1 MKVLIATPLY
11 PPDDGGPATY
21 ARALETALPSKGVI
35 VSLLSFSKFRHYPK
49 IVSHLRYTFA
59 LWKLAKDVDIIY
71 TLDLVSA
78 GVPACIVSKLTG
90 KPLVLKMVGD
100 YAWEQGTQRA
110 GVKENL
116 DEFVQKKSGYGW
128 KVWLFRK
135 LQTAVAKHSVKVI
148 TPSYYL
154 KGIVC
159 AWGIDPDKIVVVYNS
174 FKANLPKEEKK
185 ALREEFGMERP
196 TIISVGRFVPWKGFK
211 VLMDVVAEVQKD
223 IPEVVLEIAGSGD
236 DSEYVAYANK
246 HQYNFVKFLGLVKHD
261 TLMKRIRA
269 ADCFALNTGYE
280 GLSHLLLE
288 AMALETPVVTTSV
301 GGNTEL
307 FEASE
312 QVSERGVLTDYND
325 NAALIRGLTLVL
337 TDKKTAQHMAKEAAS
352 FVSSFTEQRMITDI
366 VTELKQV
373 VS

>member
-21 ARALETALPSKGVI
+21 AQALEMALPLAGVE
-35 VSLLSFSKFRHYPK
+35 VVLLSFSKFRHYPK
-49 IVSHLRYTFA
+49 IVSHLRYTVA
-59 LWKLAKDVDIIY
+59 LWRLAKDVDLIY

-78 GVPACIVSKLTG
+78 GVPAYIVSKLSG

-116 DEFVQKKSGYGW
+116 DEFVKRSDYPW
-128 KVWLFRK
+128 LVKVFRF
-135 LQTAVAKHSVKVI
+135 LQTKVASHAVKVI

-154 KGIVC
+154 KGIVS

-174 FKANLPKEEKK
+174 FKPNLPKEEKK
-185 ALREEFGMERP
+185 ELRHEFGIERP
-196 TIISVGRFVPWKGFK
+196 TVISVGRFVPWKGFK
-211 VLMDVVAEVQKD
+211 VLMDAVALVQKD
-223 IPEVVLEIAGSGD
+223 IPDVQLEIAGSGD
-236 DSEYVAYANK
+236 DSEYVTYANK
-246 HQYNFVKFLGLVKHD
+246 HEYNFVKFLGLVDHE

-307 FEASE
+307 FE
-312 QVSERGVLTDYND
+312 VSPQTHKRGILTAYND
-325 NAALIRGLTLVL
+325 KAALAAGLTLML
-337 TDKKTAQHMAKEAAS
+337 TDKKTPLYMAKEAS
-352 FVSSFTEQRMITDI
+352 TFVSSFTEERMIRDI
-366 VTELKQV
+366 VKELKQV
-373 VS
+373 IS

>member
-1 MKVLIATPLY
+1 MKILIATPLY

-21 ARALETALPSKGVI
+21 ARALEIALPSAGI
-35 VSLLSFSKFRHYPK
+35 EVSLLSFSKFRHYPK
-49 IVSHLRYTFA
+49 IVSHLRYTVA
-59 LWKLAKDVDIIY
+59 LWRLAKDVDLIY

-78 GVPACIVSKLTG
+78 GVPAYIVSKLSG

-116 DEFVQKKSGYGW
+116 DEFVKRKDYPW
-128 KVWLFRK
+128 LVKLFRF
-135 LQTAVAKHSVKVI
+135 LQTAVARHSAKVV

-154 KGIVC
+154 KGIVSS
-159 AWGIDPDKIVVVYNS
+159 WGIEPKKIVVVYNS

-185 ALREEFGMERP
+185 DLRHELGIDRP

-211 VLMDVVAEVQKD
+211 KLMDAVALIQKD
-223 IPEVVLEIAGSGD
+223 IPDVQLEIAGSGD
-236 DSEYVAYANK
+236 DSEYVAYANN
-246 HQYNFVKFLGLVKHD
+246 HEYNFVKFLGLVKHD

-288 AMALETPVVTTSV
+288 AMALETPVVTTAV

-307 FEASE
+307 FEVNK
-312 QVSERGVLTDYND
+312 QVSKRGILTAYND
-325 NAALIRGLTLVL
+325 KAALAAGLLLVL
-337 TDKKTAQHMAKEAAS
+337 SDSKAAQHMAKEAGF
-352 FVSSFTEQRMITDI
+352 FVSSFTEERMITNI
-366 VTELKQV
+366 VKELKQV
-373 VS
+373 IS